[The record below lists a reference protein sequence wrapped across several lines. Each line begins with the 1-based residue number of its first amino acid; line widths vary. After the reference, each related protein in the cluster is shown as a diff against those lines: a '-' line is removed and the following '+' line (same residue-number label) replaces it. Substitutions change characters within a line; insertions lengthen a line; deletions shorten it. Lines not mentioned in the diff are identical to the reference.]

1 MKSLVPG
8 ANMGENT
15 IKNKQKLNNR
25 KSGILKNIFRKNS
38 IL

>member
-15 IKNKQKLNNR
+15 IKNTDKHRR
-25 KSGILKNIFRKNS
+25 KYNQIQTKTQ
-38 IL
+38 